1 MFFFFK
7 DNFIPLAQFP
17 IPVFYLLQ
25 DTKSSLHVVKAELLS
40 FCKPQGCVATCPA
53 AAAAAALAAPA
64 AMEEEVAHVPVPL
77 VTILQDPSASRTLA
91 SAGRSKCCHS
101 T

>member
-1 MFFFFK
+1 MVFFFK
-7 DNFIPLAQFP
+7 GSFIPLAQFP

-25 DTKSSLHVVKAELLS
+25 DTKSSLHVAKAELLS
-40 FCKPQGCVATCPA
+40 SCKPQGCVATCP